1 MNLTGDILKKVVPN
15 LPIDRADELAEIS
28 NQLCVKYGMNN
39 VDVYH
44 EFIANVAH
52 ESGGFTI
59 MKESLYYT
67 TPSRLVAVW
76 PSRFTLTHEAG
87 KKDANQYVRQPNK
100 LANLVYGGRMG
111 NNNLEDGSTFVGG
124 GYAQIT
130 GRDAYEAYRR
140 YLNTKE
146 QPPFTIEE
154 LAEKVQTNPMYA
166 FDSAFWFFCEF
177 KNLEQLAIED
187 KFLEVV
193 KRWNGG
199 TIGLADRKEYYE
211 RAKQYIV

>member
-1 MNLTGDILKKVVPN
+1 MNITGDILKKVVPN

-59 MKESLYYT
+59 MKESL
-67 TPSRLVAVW
+67 
-76 PSRFTLTHEAG
+76 EAG

-154 LAEKVQTNPMYA
+154 LAEKVQTNTMYA